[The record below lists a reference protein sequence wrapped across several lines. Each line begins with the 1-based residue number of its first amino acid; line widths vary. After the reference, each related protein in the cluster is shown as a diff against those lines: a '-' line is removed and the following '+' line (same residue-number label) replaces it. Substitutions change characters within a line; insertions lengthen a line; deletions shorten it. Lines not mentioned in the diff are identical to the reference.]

1 MMGSAA
7 LDIIDGITAAA
18 LLGVIVV
25 GLGFLGLPALYL
37 LEWAQ
42 GKLRAQPPSSSC
54 TNGTL
59 PAVLVQ
65 MPVYNE
71 PPGVVEG
78 LLRSVAALDWP
89 KDRLHMQLLDDSSPA
104 HRIAGQMLV
113 GRLRDHGF
121 LADHLVRDHRDGYKG
136 GALAAGLQE
145 SDAPFVAILDADFRP
160 PSNWL
165 NTAIPAL
172 MAEPSAGFIQS
183 RCEFSNAETNWLTR
197 AQSLLFDSHFIM
209 EQSVRARA
217 GMLFQFNGT
226 GGIWR
231 RQAIVEAGGWNAD
244 SICED
249 LDLTIRAALAGW
261 KGLFSLY
268 PAVIGLV
275 PDQMRHWRVQQRR
288 WATGFAQIARK
299 LTVPIWW
306 SRWSP
311 AEKLQAGFLIFYQSA
326 LPIIAVSAV
335 ALLIDSALHAGISP
349 LIAPLIATI
358 LILFLPVVVGMT
370 LPPYLEL
377 RRGGVLRYLSAVC
390 ALPPLILYLSL
401 ANARPIV
408 AAFFGRREVF
418 KRTPKPLPEL
428 PVPRR

>member
-1 MMGSAA
+1 MMGSSAIG
-7 LDIIDGITAAA
+7 IIDGITAAA

-42 GKLRAQPPSSSC
+42 GKLRVDPPNFPC
-54 TNGTL
+54 ADEDL

-65 MPVYNE
+65 MPIYNE
-71 PPGVVEG
+71 PPEVVDG
-78 LLRSVAALDWP
+78 LLKSAAALDWP
-89 KDRLHMQLLDDSSPA
+89 KDRLHLQLLDDSSIA
-104 HRIAGQMLV
+104 HRAAGQLFV
-113 GRLRDHGF
+113 SRLRDRGF
-121 LADHLVRDHRDGYKG
+121 RADHLVRDNRNGYKA
-136 GALAAGLQE
+136 GALAAGLRN
-145 SDAPFVAILDADFRP
+145 SDAPYVAILDADFRAP
-160 PSNWL
+160 ADWL
-165 NTAIPAL
+165 STAMPAL
-172 MAEPSAGFIQS
+172 MAQPSAGFIQS

-209 EQSVRARA
+209 EQGVRARA

-226 GGIWR
+226 AGIWR
-231 RQAIVEAGGWNAD
+231 RGAIEDAGGWRAD
-244 SICED
+244 SLCED
-249 LDLTIRAALAGW
+249 LDLTIRASLAGW
-261 KGLFSLY
+261 KGLFSLN

-299 LTVPIWW
+299 LTVPIWL
-306 SRWSP
+306 SRWSLM
-311 AEKLQAGFLIFYQSA
+311 EKLQAGFLIFYQSA
-326 LPIIAVSAV
+326 LPVIAVAAV
-335 ALLIDSALHAGISP
+335 ALLIDTTLHAGISP
-349 LIAPLIATI
+349 YIAPLIVTI

-418 KRTPKPLPEL
+418 KRTPKPVPEL

>member
-18 LLGVIVV
+18 LLGVIAV
-25 GLGFLGLPALYL
+25 GLGFLVLPVLYL
-37 LEWAQ
+37 LELAQ
-42 GKLRAQPPSSSC
+42 GKLRAQPTDPSIQD
-54 TNGTL
+54 GVR
-59 PAVLVQ
+59 PDVLVQ

-71 PPGVVEG
+71 PLGVVEG

-89 KDRLHMQLLDDSSPA
+89 RDRLHLQLLDDGSPV
-104 HRIAGQMLV
+104 HRLAAQV
-113 GRLRDHGF
+113 PVRQLREHGF
-121 LADHLVRDHRDGYKG
+121 RIDHLVRDHRDGYKA

-160 PSNWL
+160 PPDWL
-165 NTAIPAL
+165 ISAIPAL

-197 AQSLLFDSHFIM
+197 AQGLLFDSHFIM
-209 EQSVRARA
+209 EQGVRARA

-231 RQAIVEAGGWNAD
+231 RRAISEAGGWN
-244 SICED
+244 SESLCED
-249 LDLTIRAALAGW
+249 LDLTIRASLTGW
-261 KGLFSLY
+261 KGLFSLH

-299 LTVPIWW
+299 LTIPIWL

-311 AEKLQAGFLIFYQSA
+311 MEKLQAGFLIFYQAA
-326 LPIIAVSAV
+326 LPVIAIAAV
-335 ALLIDSALHAGISP
+335 ALLIDSILHAGTSP
-349 LIAPLIATI
+349 LIARLIATI

-370 LPPYLEL
+370 LPPYIEL

-390 ALPPLILYLSL
+390 AIPPLILYLSL
-401 ANARPIV
+401 ANGRPIV
-408 AAFFGRREVF
+408 AAFFGRSEVF
-418 KRTPKPLPEL
+418 KRTPKAVPEL
-428 PVPRR
+428 PTPRP

>member
-1 MMGSAA
+1 MTQSTA
-7 LDIIDGITAAA
+7 LGIIDAITALA
-18 LLGVIVV
+18 LLGVIAI
-25 GLGFLGLPALYL
+25 GLGFLVLPALYL

-42 GKLRAQPPSSSC
+42 GKLRAGASNPPC
-54 TNGTL
+54 ADENI

-71 PPGVVEG
+71 PPEVVEG
-78 LLRSVAALDWP
+78 LLVSVAALDWP
-89 KDRLHMQLLDDSSPA
+89 TERLHLQLLDDSSAGHLPA
-104 HRIAGQMLV
+104 AQAIFS
-113 GRLRDHGF
+113 RLRSRGYRV
-121 LADHLVRDHRDGYKG
+121 DHLIREHRDGYKA
-136 GALAAGLQE
+136 GALAAGLRA

-165 NTAIPAL
+165 RAAIPVL
-172 MAEPSAGFIQS
+172 MAEPAAGFIQS

-209 EQSVRARA
+209 EQGVRARA

-231 RQAIVEAGGWNAD
+231 RRAIEEAGGWTAD
-244 SICED
+244 SLCED
-249 LDLTIRAALAGW
+249 LDLTIRAALSGW
-261 KGLFSLY
+261 KGLFSLH
-268 PAVIGLV
+268 PAVTGLV
-275 PDQMRHWRVQQRR
+275 PDQMRHWRIQQRR

-306 SRWSP
+306 SHWSLT
-311 AEKLQAGFLIFYQSA
+311 EKFQAGFLIFYQSA
-326 LPIIAVSAV
+326 LPVIAIAAV
-335 ALLIDSALHAGISP
+335 ALLIDSALHMGIPPLITP
-349 LIAPLIATI
+349 LIAAI

-390 ALPPLILYLSL
+390 AIPPLILYLSL

-408 AAFFGRREVF
+408 AAFFGRNEVF
-418 KRTPKPLPEL
+418 KRTPKPVPGLPI
-428 PVPRR
+428 PRQ

>member
-1 MMGSAA
+1 MMQSSAPAFIDAIAA
-7 LDIIDGITAAA
+7 LA
-18 LLGVIVV
+18 LLGVIAV
-25 GLGFLGLPALYL
+25 GLGFLVLPGLYL
-37 LEWAQ
+37 LEWAH
-42 GKLRAQPPSSSC
+42 GKLRSPPA
-54 TNGTL
+54 NGVPTGADH
-59 PAVLVQ
+59 PEVLVQ

-78 LLRSVAALDWP
+78 LLQSVAALDWP
-89 KDRLHMQLLDDSSPA
+89 KDRLHLQLLDDSSAA
-104 HRIAGQMLV
+104 HRVAGQMLV
-113 GRLRDHGF
+113 GRLRDRGF
-121 LADHLVRDHRDGYKG
+121 RADHLVRNHRDGYKA

-160 PSNWL
+160 PANWFS
-165 NTAIPAL
+165 TAIPAL

-197 AQSLLFDSHFIM
+197 AQSLLFDSHFVM
-209 EQSVRARA
+209 EQGVRARA

-231 RQAIVEAGGWNAD
+231 RRAIEEAGGWNAD
-244 SICED
+244 SLCED

-261 KGLFSLY
+261 KGIFSLH
-268 PAVIGLV
+268 PAVTGLV

-306 SRWSP
+306 SQWSL
-311 AEKLQAGFLIFYQSA
+311 AEKFQAGFLIFYQSA
-326 LPIIAVSAV
+326 LPIIAIAAV
-335 ALLIDSALHAGISP
+335 TLLIDTILHAGIP
-349 LIAPLIATI
+349 PFIAPLILAI

-390 ALPPLILYLSL
+390 ALPPMILYLSL
-401 ANARPIV
+401 TNARPIV

-418 KRTPKPLPEL
+418 KRTPKPVPEFPLP
-428 PVPRR
+428 RH